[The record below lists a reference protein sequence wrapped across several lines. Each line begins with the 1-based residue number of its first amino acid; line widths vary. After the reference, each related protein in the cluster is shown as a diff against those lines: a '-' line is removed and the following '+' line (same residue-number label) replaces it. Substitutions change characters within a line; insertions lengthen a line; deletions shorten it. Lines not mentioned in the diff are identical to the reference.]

1 MKLDIKF
8 DVDPG
13 IALEKLAKKFG
24 EDAAQATTRLAV
36 SGGKNLAN
44 KSQPWG
50 LGRAAKNTIRDN
62 VERSAERVCYIVKDA
77 AFMAKLKRGGRGA
90 RVKYKAGFGGWRQV
104 EPQQIIT
111 DPRGIN
117 RQIDI
122 VRAGK
127 TNPPRWIPWEKMGVC
142 SRGACNRAM
151 TVRRKRIGMN
161 KGGWLGA
168 GIAAARFQ
176 GGPERA
182 RIGKNVANW
191 AQKHIRKGRA
201 SWDGSRRYI
210 NLVNTTRN
218 ADQLL
223 PNSGVQAAMEQAWQ
237 DTEGWYKKAIK
248 RREKKWGAFA
258 GMAA

>member
-1 MKLDIKF
+1 MKLDVKF
-8 DVDPG
+8 EVDPG
-13 IALEKLAKKFG
+13 IAMEKLARKFG

-36 SGGKNLAN
+36 SAGKNLAN

-90 RVKYKAGFGGWRQV
+90 RVKYKAGFGGWHQV
-104 EPQQIIT
+104 EPQQIKT
-111 DPRGIN
+111 DPRDIN

-127 TNPPRWIPWEKMGVC
+127 TNPPRWIPWEKKVVC
-142 SRGACNRAM
+142 TRSAFNRAM
-151 TVRRKRIGMN
+151 TVRRKRVGMN

-168 GIAAARFQ
+168 GIAAAGLQ

-191 AQKHIRKGRA
+191 AQKHRRQGSAR
-201 SWDGSRRYI
+201 WDGSGKYI
-210 NLVNTTRN
+210 FLSNSTRN
-218 ADQLL
+218 ADDLL
-223 PNSGVQAAMEQAWQ
+223 PASGVQAAMEKAWA
-237 DTEGWYKKAIK
+237 DSEGWYKKAIK
-248 RREKKWGAFA
+248 RREKNWGA
-258 GMAA
+258 

>member
-1 MKLDIKF
+1 MKLNVKF

-13 IALEKLAKKFG
+13 IAMEKLARKFG

-36 SGGKNLAN
+36 SAGKNLAN

-50 LGRAAKNTIRDN
+50 LSKEARQTITENVMDAAQ
-62 VERSAERVCYIVKDA
+62 RVCYVIPPKKQ
-77 AFMAKLKRGGRGA
+77 AFMKRLQQGGRGA
-90 RVKYKAGFGGWRQV
+90 RVQYRGWRQV
-104 EPQQIIT
+104 LPSQIMT
-111 DPRGIN
+111 DERQIN
-117 RQIDI
+117 RQIDK

-127 TNPPRWIPWEKMGVC
+127 TNPPRRIPWEKMVVC
-142 SRGACNRAM
+142 SNAAFKKAM
-151 TVRRKRIGMN
+151 TARRKRVGMN

-237 DTEGWYKKAIK
+237 DTQGWYKKAIR

-258 GMAA
+258 RMAA